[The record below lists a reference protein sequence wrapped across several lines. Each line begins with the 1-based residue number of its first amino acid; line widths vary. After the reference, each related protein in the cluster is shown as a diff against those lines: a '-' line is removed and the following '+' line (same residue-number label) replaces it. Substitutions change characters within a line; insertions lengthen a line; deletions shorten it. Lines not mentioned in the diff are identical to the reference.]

1 MSIHK
6 VTNTFVG
13 NGSALEANVTT
24 LTPGKLGVFKMDQ
37 TALGAGSPYVAGT
50 ATQKIQLSETFADGS
65 FKKSMWIDGASLV
78 NIRTEAY
85 TPATREVWSVGYD
98 RKAAAGTIEVNN
110 SSDYTLNI
118 RFKNDK
124 SLYSE
129 RPEVLR
135 VNFTS
140 SASASQLSVATQI
153 ANAINNSGFKTLVEA
168 KVVSNGPF
176 VAATSTTLAVFGDGT
191 LGAATNYGV
200 EISAL
205 DINQFQSSTY
215 KENRVYFSCHVDDST
230 GFGATTTCT
239 QISANSYGEGTYN
252 YVYNKENF
260 DYQYE
265 GLLNRRLWPAQT
277 PKFNVNS
284 TSVNTGALTV
294 TGSLAAGND
303 MLTLSAGSTG
313 QLRTG
318 ELITVGGVNYEVKY
332 IIGSGA
338 ITKVIL
344 TTAAPS
350 TLAGQAITIRCFYS
364 LMVIE
369 FNDNSFT
376 SGADLISV
384 SRKSIYIATPAINT
398 SAPIAGNTIASVLTT
413 ASTEAQ
419 NLRDNIGA
427 WAATTPV
434 NINAL
439 TLAF

>member
-13 NGSALEANVTT
+13 NGSALETTVNT

-37 TALGAGSPYVAGT
+37 TALGAATPYVAGT
-50 ATQKIQLSETFADGS
+50 ASQKIQFSETFADGS
-65 FKKSMWIDGASLV
+65 FKKSMLVDGASLV

-85 TPATREVWSVGYD
+85 APATREVWSIGYD
-98 RKAAAGTIEVNN
+98 RKAATGAIEVNN
-110 SSDYTLNI
+110 GSDYTASI

-124 SLYSE
+124 SFYSE

-140 SASASQLSVATQI
+140 AATATQLSIATQI
-153 ANAINNSGFKTLVEA
+153 AAAINNGGYKTLVEA
-168 KVVSNGPF
+168 KIVSNGPF
-176 VAATSTTLAVFGDGT
+176 VAATGTSPAVFGDAT
-191 LGAATNYGV
+191 LGTATVYGV
-200 EISAL
+200 EITAL

-215 KENRVYFSCHVDDST
+215 KENRVYFSVHVDDST
-230 GFGATTTCT
+230 GFGTTTNCT

-252 YVYNKENF
+252 YIYNKENF

-265 GLLNRRLWPAQT
+265 GLYNRRLWPAQT
-277 PKFNVNS
+277 PKLNANA
-284 TSVNTGALTV
+284 TSVNTAAVTV
-294 TGSLAAGND
+294 TGSLSAGND
-303 MLTLSAGSTG
+303 LLTLSAGSTS
-313 QLRTG
+313 QFRTG

-332 IIGSGA
+332 IIGTGA
-338 ITKVIL
+338 ITKLIL
-344 TTAAPS
+344 TVAAPS
-350 TLAGQAITIRCFYS
+350 TLATQAITIRCFYS
-364 LMVIE
+364 LVVLE

-384 SRKSIYIATPAINT
+384 ARKSIYIATPAINA
-398 SAPIAGNTIASVLTT
+398 SATIAGNTLASVLTT
-413 ASTEAQ
+413 GSTEGAA
-419 NLRDNIGA
+419 LITNIGA

-434 NINAL
+434 NINAA